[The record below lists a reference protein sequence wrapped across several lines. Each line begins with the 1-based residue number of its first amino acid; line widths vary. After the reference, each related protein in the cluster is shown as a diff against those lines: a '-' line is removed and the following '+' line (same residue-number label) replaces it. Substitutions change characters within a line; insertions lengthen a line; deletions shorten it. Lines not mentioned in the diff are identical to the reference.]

1 MMPAKLEGVKV
12 LDVSRVLAGPFCSLM
27 LGDMG
32 ADVIKVEPPGGD
44 ETRTWPPFY
53 SNGESGYYMALN
65 RNKKGVVLNLKHPA
79 GKKALYEL
87 AMKSDIFIENF
98 TPGVVKRLKIDY
110 DTLKQLN
117 PQIIYCSIS
126 GFGQNGP
133 YHTKRAYDPVIQ
145 AMGGAMSVTGVKDGD
160 PVKIGIPVGDMGG
173 ALMAVNSI
181 LAALFQRERHGNGD
195 YIDIAMLDGQVALLS
210 IMAAEYFA
218 NGTVP
223 KRLGLEHPWRVPSKT
238 FKTKEGYITAAATS
252 GTLYPKLC
260 KALELEELVD
270 NPRFKTNALRV
281 ENREA
286 LYPIIEEKM
295 MTKTAREWE
304 KIFEKAGIPNGVMQN
319 VDEVFNDTHVLH
331 RGMLQT
337 IAHPTLGEINT
348 IGVPWKF
355 LNSENKKMTH
365 PPLLGEHTDEI
376 LRDVL
381 EYDPGRIANMHQ
393 EAAVK

>member
-1 MMPAKLEGVKV
+1 MTAKLDGVKV

-65 RNKKGVVLNLKHPA
+65 RNKKCIVLNLKHPA
-79 GKKALYEL
+79 GKKVLYDLVER
-87 AMKSDIFIENF
+87 ADVFIENF
-98 TPGVVKRLKIDY
+98 SPGVVKRLDIDY
-110 DTLKQLN
+110 DTLKEIN

-126 GFGQNGP
+126 GFGQDGP
-133 YHTKRAYDPVIQ
+133 YRNKRAYDPVIQ

-160 PVKIGIPVGDMGG
+160 PVKIGIPVGDLGG
-173 ALMAVNSI
+173 SLMAVNSI
-181 LAALFQRERHGNGD
+181 LAALFHRERHGTGD
-195 YIDIAMLDGQVALLS
+195 YIDISMLDGQLALLS

-238 FKTKEGYITAAATS
+238 FKTKEGYITASATS
-252 GTLYPKLC
+252 GSLYPKLC
-260 KALELEELVD
+260 KALGLEGLID
-270 NPRFKTNALRV
+270 DPHFKTNVLRV
-281 ENREA
+281 QNRDE
-286 LYPIIEEKM
+286 LYPIIEKKM
-295 MTKTAREWE
+295 MTKTAKEWG
-304 KIFEKAGIPNGVMQN
+304 KIFEKTGIPNGVMYDMDQ
-319 VDEVFNDTHVLH
+319 VFNDAHVLH

-337 IAHPTLGEINT
+337 IAHPTLGKLKM

-355 LNSENKKMTH
+355 RNSENKKMTS

-381 EYDPGRIANMHQ
+381 GYGPEKIDILRQKETIM
-393 EAAVK
+393 